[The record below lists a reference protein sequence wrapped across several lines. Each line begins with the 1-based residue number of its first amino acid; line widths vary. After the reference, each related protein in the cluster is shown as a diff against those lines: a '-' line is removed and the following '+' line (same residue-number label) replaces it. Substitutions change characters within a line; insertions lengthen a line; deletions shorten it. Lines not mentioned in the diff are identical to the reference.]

1 MMRGTVYIVVDDQR
15 ASGEVLQIERYVLA
29 LPVQTEGE
37 FIEGAQR
44 RLERPRS
51 CVEFGPIAPPWGT
64 HG

>member
-1 MMRGTVYIVVDDQR
+1 MTNITSSLLSCVSALAFVL
-15 ASGEVLQIERYVLA
+15 LQIERYVLA

-51 CVEFGPIAPPWGT
+51 CLEFGPIAPPWGT